1 MGPFTIQKFRISPL
15 LLRDCPW
22 AKLPCGNLFNFSS
35 LKFLIQWSIFRYL
48 TFRNDE
54 FDSDSG

>member
-1 MGPFTIQKFRISPL
+1 MEFI
-15 LLRDCPW
+15 
-22 AKLPCGNLFNFSS
+22 
-35 LKFLIQWSIFRYL
+35 IQWSIFRYL